1 MQHPRAGR
9 IATAIG
15 QRLAVGLVRPDAWSK
30 SRWRQGTLDAGARC
44 AHMFFFFS
52 SRAGIGGSILISL
65 LLSLLLL
72 YACSA

>member
-1 MQHPRAGR
+1 MARRPQL
-9 IATAIG
+9 T
-15 QRLAVGLVRPDAWSK
+15 LAHVEVDE
-30 SRWRQGTLDAGARC
+30 GTLDAGARC
-44 AHMFFFFS
+44 AGMFFFFS